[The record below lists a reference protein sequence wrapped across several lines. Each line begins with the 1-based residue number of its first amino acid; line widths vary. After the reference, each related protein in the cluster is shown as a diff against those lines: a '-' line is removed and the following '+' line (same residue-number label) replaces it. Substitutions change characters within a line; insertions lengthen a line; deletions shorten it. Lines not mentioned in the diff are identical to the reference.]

1 MVLSVPH
8 VSSTSAFI
16 IQSKDDQ
23 QLPRPAFFDDESGRD
38 ILQTEVDDD
47 IDVMSDVSSN
57 PLQASHILCK
67 IVVIGQR
74 ELLKGL
80 NVATFKEYNFLEGFS
95 EEEVV
100 QAVCSLTNRERQ
112 NIC

>member
-1 MVLSVPH
+1 

-38 ILQTEVDDD
+38 ILQTEVDDDD

-80 NVATFKEYNFLEGFS
+80 NVATFKDYNFLEGLS